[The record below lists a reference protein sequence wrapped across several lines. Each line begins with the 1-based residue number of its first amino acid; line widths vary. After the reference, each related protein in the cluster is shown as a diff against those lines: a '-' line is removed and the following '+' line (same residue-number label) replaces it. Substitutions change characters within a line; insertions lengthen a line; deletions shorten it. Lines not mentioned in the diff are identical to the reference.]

1 MANHLL
7 AVVLK
12 SVSSV
17 KVAILKIFLLI
28 AEKFLS

>member
-1 MANHLL
+1 MAHHLL
-7 AVVLK
+7 AGDLK

-17 KVAILKIFLLI
+17 KVAIIKIFLLI